1 MEDRFTVGQ
10 AGTRIGAGA
19 ADLLADIPLLDAVK
33 GGPLS
38 LLERESE
45 RLMPLLLA
53 ARRRYGTVALRLGD
67 RATRHWL
74 ARSRNPYSR
83 ELAAVA
89 ARVGTP
95 GALLLNLSYEWACT
109 SGVAADP
116 AADPGTGGS
125 RMLRTLDWPMNEI
138 GRAVIVA
145 AQDGGAGIYYTV
157 TWPGYIG
164 VLTAMAPGRFAIAIN
179 QPPMRRH
186 SGALWLDWV
195 VNRTSVWRGLSLP
208 PSHLARAVCDTAATY
223 AEARR
228 QLIETPLCIPAFY
241 TLAGAAAGE
250 GCVIERTESR
260 AAVHDQPAAIANHWL
275 RLRIPGRDRGTD
287 SRGRR
292 EQMTALLDRPAVD
305 DFDWVRPPIM
315 SPTTRLAVVANAAA
329 GTLLVRGYERS
340 APATRTFNLAG
351 RVPGGTAH
359 TRPGSGPGEK
369 A

>member
-1 MEDRFTVGQ
+1 MAQGGIQ
-10 AGTRIGAGA
+10 AGASTEAAGR
-19 ADLLADIPLLDAVK
+19 LIDIPLLDAVA

-38 LLERESE
+38 LLDRESA
-45 RLMPLLLA
+45 RLAPLLLA
-53 ARRRYGTVALRLGD
+53 ARRRYGAVALRLGD

-109 SGVAADP
+109 SGTAADP
-116 AADPGTGGS
+116 AADPVAGGS
-125 RMLRTLDWPMNEI
+125 RMLRTLDWPMNGI

-145 AQDGGAGIYYTV
+145 RQDGGAGIYYTV

-164 VLTAMAPGRFAIAIN
+164 VLTAMAPGRFAVAIN

-186 SGALWLDWV
+186 SGALWLDWM

-228 QLIETPLCIPAFY
+228 QLIETPLCIPALY
-241 TLAGAAAGE
+241 TLAGTEPGE
-250 GCVIERTESR
+250 GCVIERTEAR
-260 AAVHDQPAAIANHWL
+260 AAVHEQPAAIANHWL
-275 RLRIPGRDRGTD
+275 GLRIPGRDRGTD

-292 EQMTALLDRPAVD
+292 EQMTALLDQPDVS
-305 DFDWVRPPIM
+305 DFAWVRPPILNA
-315 SPTTRLAVVANAAA
+315 TTRLAVVANPATD
-329 GTLLVRGYERS
+329 TLLVQGYEHS
-340 APATRTFNLAG
+340 APATRIFSLVDHVSG
-351 RVPGGTAH
+351 ETAQ
-359 TRPGSGPGEK
+359 TRPE
-369 A
+369 